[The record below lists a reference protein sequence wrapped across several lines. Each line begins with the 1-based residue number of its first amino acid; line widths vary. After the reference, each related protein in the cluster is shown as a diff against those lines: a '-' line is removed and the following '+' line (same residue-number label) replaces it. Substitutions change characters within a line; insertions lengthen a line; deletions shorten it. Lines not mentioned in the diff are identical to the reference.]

1 MTVALY
7 LKGADLIN
15 FTHSCR
21 KLYHLFNDE
30 VFWKKKLQIENLIV
44 SKHVKAF
51 TNYILETKAFTKSI
65 PVAKLHY
72 IVLHKIYRNWKA
84 STIESPPI
92 QDLNHTNTSHNQFHT
107 GLQNNHYFK
116 LCTRKDGR
124 SFNIEIK
131 NLFGNTYQEGNS
143 TNGQI
148 MVGRPNVWILVSYIV
163 VSYRDNFCP
172 IIETFSLKTCEH
184 LWMKSNSEIDMTETM
199 RHTPEDVVTFNNCIA
214 VFKFQNV
221 KLHIFDDTSFKVNI
235 IIILINNA
243 TFQSLFIRL
252 WILTSSRVKY
262 KEMDASNIHPSVPA
276 LTITWSSLFNRNGDR
291 WQCVTCTW
299 VNEAHVLK

>member
-1 MTVALY
+1 MIKGFLIIFLTFSPVLTIAGY

-30 VFWKKKLQIENLIV
+30 VFWRRKLKIENLIV

-51 TNYILETKAFTKSI
+51 INYILETKSFTKSI
-65 PVAKLHY
+65 PVAKLQY
-72 IVLHKIYRNWKA
+72 LVLQKIYRNWKA

-92 QDLNHTNTSHNQFHT
+92 QDLNQSSTLHNQFYT

-116 LCTRKDGR
+116 LSTRIVGR
-124 SFNIEIK
+124 SFYIEIK
-131 NLFGNTYQEGNS
+131 NLFGNTYQEAKS
-143 TNGQI
+143 TNGQT
-148 MVGRPNVWILVSYIV
+148 MVGRPNVWILDSYIV

-172 IIETFSLKTCEH
+172 VIETFSLKTCEH

-199 RHTPEDVVTFNNCIA
+199 RQRPEDVVTFNDCIA

-221 KLHIFDDTSFKVNI
+221 RLHIFYDTSLKVNMY
-235 IIILINNA
+235 NHHHNQQWN
-243 TFQSLFIRL
+243 FSKFI
-252 WILTSSRVKY
+252 Y
-262 KEMDASNIHPSVPA
+262 
-276 LTITWSSLFNRNGDR
+276 
-291 WQCVTCTW
+291 
-299 VNEAHVLK
+299 